1 MCRSAGSALTASQS
15 SYPFRFGITTSARMT
30 SGLSSRAREM
40 ASSPLSTA
48 VILKSSPAN
57 VMPTTF
63 WIVTE
68 SSARRRFL
76 GMVFPER

>member
-1 MCRSAGSALTASQS
+1 
-15 SYPFRFGITTSARMT
+15 
-30 SGLSSRAREM
+30 M

-57 VMPTTF
+57 VMLTTF
-63 WIVTE
+63 WIVME

>member
-1 MCRSAGSALTASQS
+1 
-15 SYPFRFGITTSARMT
+15 
-30 SGLSSRAREM
+30 M

-63 WIVTE
+63 WIVME